1 MNLSLT
7 PELERIVREQVESG
21 RYGSSGE
28 VVRDALLLL
37 ERRERERTAR
47 LEELR
52 QEIQKGIDSGPPIP
66 AEEVFARLRARI
78 AAVAADPE
86 A

>member
-1 MNLSLT
+1 MPTLPLVAL
-7 PELERIVREQVESG
+7 PIVVLPLLR
-21 RYGSSGE
+21 
-28 VVRDALLLL
+28 VRQARAL
-37 ERRERERTAR
+37 R

-52 QEIQKGIDSGPPIP
+52 REIQKGISSGPTIP